1 MSEQFADSTSAQLLE
16 LVSAC
21 AALDWGRPTPPWWE
35 VQRRAVLDEE
45 PALGAWLSRHD
56 SQSANDPD
64 DSNITRLVAA
74 LVHADECFGAFALTL
89 RNVSRALLRLHLAES
104 AFSDRVATDAKRI
117 AYDMA
122 YGLSH
127 ELNNPLA
134 NIATRARLLA
144 EGETDARKLS
154 MLAAIVDQAMRGG
167 EMLGDLMLYARP
179 PQLETVETP
188 MAEFLADFVRDARP
202 WIQSRGLEFVDQS
215 CTTCVTLSMLCDPKS
230 LREALWAIL
239 RNAIEAAKSRITLSA
254 KRSPTSRSL
263 IYISVIE
270 DGLGFSDQALE
281 RAFHPY
287 YSGREAG
294 RGLGLGLPKARRIA
308 ELHGGSLHVH
318 NLPTGGSEA
327 CLAIPLIPSPSP
339 PSGD

>member
-21 AALDWGRPTPPWWE
+21 AALDWERPTPPWW
-35 VQRRAVLDEE
+35 QLQLRAVLDKE
-45 PALGAWLSRHD
+45 PALRPWLLCHD
-56 SQSANDPD
+56 TQSENDPD
-64 DSNITRLVAA
+64 DWNAARLVAA
-74 LVHADECFGAFALTL
+74 LVHAEESFGTFALTL
-89 RNVSRALLRLHLAES
+89 RNVSTALLRLHLAES
-104 AFSDRVATDAKRI
+104 AFADRVETEAKRI

-144 EGETDARKLS
+144 EDETDARKLS

-179 PQLETVETP
+179 PQLEMVETR

-202 WIQSRGLEFVDQS
+202 WIQSRGFEFVDQS
-215 CTTCVTLSMLCDPKS
+215 CTTCGTLSMLCHPKS

-239 RNAIEAAKSRITLSA
+239 RNAIEAAKSRITLST
-254 KRSPTSRSL
+254 KRSQTSRSL
-263 IYISVIE
+263 IYISVVD
-270 DGLGFSDQALE
+270 DGSGFSNQALD

-308 ELHGGSLHVH
+308 ELHSGSLHVH

-327 CLAIPLIPSPSP
+327 CLAIPLNSSPSPS
-339 PSGD
+339 SGD

>member
-21 AALDWGRPTPPWWE
+21 AALDWERPTPPWW
-35 VQRRAVLDEE
+35 QGQLRAVLDKE
-45 PALGAWLSRHD
+45 PALVAWLSCHD
-56 SQSANDPD
+56 PQSRNDPD
-64 DSNITRLVAA
+64 DWNAARLVAA
-74 LVHADECFGAFALTL
+74 LVHADECFGTFALTL
-89 RNVSRALLRLHLAES
+89 RNVSTALIRLQLAES
-104 AFSDRVATDAKRI
+104 AFADRVAIEAKRI

-144 EGETDARKLS
+144 EDESDARRLS

-167 EMLGDLMLYARP
+167 EMLGDLMLFARP
-179 PQLETVETP
+179 PQLKPVETP
-188 MAEFLADFVRDARP
+188 IADFLADIVRDGRP

-215 CTTCVTLSMLCDPKS
+215 CATCGTLSMRCDPTA

-239 RNAIEAAKSRITLSA
+239 RNAIEAAKSCITLSTKMFPA
-254 KRSPTSRSL
+254 SRSL
-263 IYISVIE
+263 IYISVVD
-270 DGLGFSDQALE
+270 DGSGFSEQALD

-308 ELHGGSLHVH
+308 ELHGGSLDVH

-327 CLAIPLIPSPSP
+327 CLAIPLIPSQSPS
-339 PSGD
+339 SGG